1 MNMMGLNGLLKRTA
15 RGVDMSYSVGKEDST
30 TVLTIG
36 SKDDGI
42 STTLT
47 MDEVAVI
54 QLVKLLAA
62 TLQNFTIDIKRVD

>member
-1 MNMMGLNGLLKRTA
+1 
-15 RGVDMSYSVGKEDST
+15 MSYSVGREKAG

-54 QLVKLLAA
+54 QLVRLLAA
-62 TLQNFTIDIKRVD
+62 TLENFTIDIKRVD